1 LQERD
6 RKLIKLLYLADK
18 EDPECRYNPDIFF
31 PEEFTEQ
38 GTATRE
44 TRLAA
49 KLAKQMCAR
58 CPIQKECLD
67 YAMTA
72 KEEFGVWGGTTR
84 YERR

>member
-18 EDPECRYNPDIFF
+18 EDPECRYNGHLFF

-38 GTATRE
+38 GTQTRE
-44 TRLAA
+44 QRLAT
-49 KLAKQMCAR
+49 KLAKQMCGR

-72 KEEFGVWGGTTR
+72 NEEFGIWGGTTR